1 MAIKVCLD
9 AGHYGKYN
17 RSPAV
22 SSYYESDIPE
32 KSIQQIEKEQMARL
46 KAKAKNG
53 KLMLDE

>member
-22 SSYYESDIPE
+22 SSYYESDMIYWLRFLQE
-32 KSIQQIEKEQMARL
+32 GLEFS
-46 KAKAKNG
+46 
-53 KLMLDE
+53 

>member
-22 SSYYESDIPE
+22 SSYYPKDSGVSE
-32 KSIQQIEKEQMARL
+32 KVF
-46 KAKAKNG
+46 
-53 KLMLDE
+53 

>member
-22 SSYYESDIPE
+22 SSYYESDMTW
-32 KSIQQIEKEQMARL
+32 KLHNYLKKEL
-46 KAKAKNG
+46 VSVW
-53 KLMLDE
+53 